1 MANVRSAGPIC
12 VNRYQMWRLRR
23 ENSAEAGGRTREVHR
38 RLDRGNG
45 TEEYSDASLTAG
57 CGAEN
62 RGGAQVAEG
71 TLLIRIELDA

>member
-1 MANVRSAGPIC
+1 MASALEAHIAGIAYVYD
-12 VNRYQMWRLRR
+12 VNIPMSELGY
-23 ENSAEAGGRTREVHR
+23 NPGGI
-38 RLDRGNG
+38 NG

-71 TLLIRIELDA
+71 ALLIRIESDA